1 MNKRLTK
8 NNPQTIRGVLTLIAF
23 REMSTN
29 YGYEA
34 DMKRLLAK
42 QIQQIFEREKQP
54 HLTRTIAQSTFQ

>member
-8 NNPQTIRGVLTLIAF
+8 NNPQTIRGVRALIAF

-29 YGYEA
+29 YGYEG

-42 QIQQIFEREKQP
+42 QIQQTLERDKQP
-54 HLTRTIAQSTFQ
+54 NLTPAIAQSSSL